1 MSESIDFREK
11 EGFRDVERGFCSSGT
26 TSTIRDT
33 GELLSAN

>member
-1 MSESIDFREK
+1 MSESIEFREK

-26 TSTIRDT
+26 TFTIRDT